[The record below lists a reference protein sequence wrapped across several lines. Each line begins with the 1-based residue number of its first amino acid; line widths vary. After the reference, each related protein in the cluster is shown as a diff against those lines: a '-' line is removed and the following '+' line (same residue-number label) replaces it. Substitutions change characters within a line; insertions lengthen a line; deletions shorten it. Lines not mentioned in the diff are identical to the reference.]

1 MRAQAATVAP
11 PAPIDDDVPAALLSV
26 RDLRITFG
34 SGKRTVHAVNGVSY
48 DVAAGETIGIV
59 GESGCG
65 KSVSAL
71 AVMRLLPKPAARLGA
86 DTRILFEGRE
96 LTELPESAMRQLR
109 GEELAMIFQDPMTS
123 LNPSLTIGRQVTE
136 VLEAHRGVRG
146 EAAKERAAELLETVG
161 IPHARKRLGDYPH
174 QFSGGMRQRVMIAMA
189 LALEPKLL
197 IADEPTTALDVTI
210 QAQILDLMRT
220 IVSDRGTAL
229 VLITHDL
236 GVVAG
241 ICRRVL
247 VMYAGHI
254 VEEATVEEIFGR
266 PRHPYTVGLLRS
278 IPRLDEE
285 QPVELVPIEG
295 QPPDL
300 SREIRGCPF
309 AARCFNVQER
319 CLESMPPLE
328 QAPNA
333 APGHRIACYF
343 PAEGERMVPSGFEA
357 GR

>member
-11 PAPIDDDVPAALLSV
+11 PAPIEDDVPAALLSV

-197 IADEPTTALDVTI
+197 IADEPTTALDVTV
-210 QAQILDLMRT
+210 QASVLDLLDDLRQQHDMSM
-220 IVSDRGTAL
+220 II
-229 VLITHDL
+229 ITHDM
-236 GVVAG
+236 GVVAEAADD
-241 ICRRVL
+241 IV
-247 VMYAGHI
+247 VMYAGQI
-254 VEEATVEEIFGR
+254 VEHATTLDLFDR
-266 PRHPYTVGLLRS
+266 PEHPYTEALLGALPQIGDENVRTGRLTA
-278 IPRLDEE
+278 IP
-285 QPVELVPIEG
+285 
-295 QPPDL
+295 
-300 SREIRGCPF
+300 
-309 AARCFNVQER
+309 
-319 CLESMPPLE
+319 
-328 QAPNA
+328 
-333 APGHRIACYF
+333 
-343 PAEGERMVPSGFEA
+343 
-357 GR
+357 

>member
-1 MRAQAATVAP
+1 MRAQTATVAP
-11 PAPIDDDVPAALLSV
+11 PAPIEDDVPAALLSV

-197 IADEPTTALDVTI
+197 IAD
-210 QAQILDLMRT
+210 
-220 IVSDRGTAL
+220 
-229 VLITHDL
+229 
-236 GVVAG
+236 
-241 ICRRVL
+241 
-247 VMYAGHI
+247 
-254 VEEATVEEIFGR
+254 
-266 PRHPYTVGLLRS
+266 
-278 IPRLDEE
+278 
-285 QPVELVPIEG
+285 
-295 QPPDL
+295 
-300 SREIRGCPF
+300 
-309 AARCFNVQER
+309 
-319 CLESMPPLE
+319 
-328 QAPNA
+328 
-333 APGHRIACYF
+333 
-343 PAEGERMVPSGFEA
+343 
-357 GR
+357 